1 MLIGT
6 QKRICILH
14 SCSWWQLC

>member
-6 QKRICILH
+6 QKHICILH